1 MSDDKA
7 SWDLAEGDE
16 IVPGRTA
23 LNLLGGG
30 HRYEAYLAWD
40 EKLHFIIVAKLLRP
54 DQVNDD
60 RALKELRKEAEALE
74 RFAHPVLVR
83 GFGAVVDGP
92 RPHLVIEHLEG
103 PTLKRLLKKYGALPL
118 EQLLPL
124 GLHVTSAIHYLSMEG
139 IVHLD
144 VKPGNIVMGAPP
156 RLIDMSIWRTQ
167 ESARKSSGG
176 MGTRLYM
183 APEQCDPKT
192 WGPIG
197 PPADVWGVGVV
208 LYEALTGKR
217 PFSSSRLE
225 KELSSALNG
234 PSDDSPLRKYPQLTQ
249 DPPPLSK
256 DVPEPL
262 ADMIF
267 RTLSKS
273 QDERPT
279 ASELAHFLEEPAARV
294 PRPRLRRARPKLR

>member
-7 SWDLAEGDE
+7 TWDFHEGDE
-16 IVPGRTA
+16 IVPGRSV
-23 LNLLGGG
+23 LKLLGGG
-30 HRYEAYLAWD
+30 NRYEAFLAWD
-40 EKLHFIIVAKLLRP
+40 EKLHTIVVAKVLRP
-54 DQVNDD
+54 DQVQDE

-83 GFGAVVDGP
+83 GFGAVVEGA
-92 RPHLVIEHLEG
+92 RPHLVLEHLEG
-103 PTLKRLLKKYGALPL
+103 PTLRRLLKKYGPLPL

-124 GLHVTSAIHYLSMEG
+124 GLHVSAALHYLSTEG

-144 VKPGNIVMGAPP
+144 VKPSNIVMGAPP

-192 WGPIG
+192 WGEIG
-197 PPADVWGVGVV
+197 PPADVWGIGVT

-217 PFSSSRLE
+217 PFSSSKL
-225 KELSSALNG
+225 KDELGDDPDAAS
-234 PSDDSPLRKYPQLTQ
+234 DSPVRKYPQLTQ
-249 DPPPLSK
+249 EPAPFPK
-256 DVPEPL
+256 NVPEPL
-262 ADMIF
+262 REMIL
-267 RTLSKS
+267 RTLSKK
-273 QDERPT
+273 QDGRPS
-279 ASELAHFLEEPAARV
+279 AAELAVFLEEPTARV
-294 PRPRLRRARPKLR
+294 PRPRLRRARPKLA